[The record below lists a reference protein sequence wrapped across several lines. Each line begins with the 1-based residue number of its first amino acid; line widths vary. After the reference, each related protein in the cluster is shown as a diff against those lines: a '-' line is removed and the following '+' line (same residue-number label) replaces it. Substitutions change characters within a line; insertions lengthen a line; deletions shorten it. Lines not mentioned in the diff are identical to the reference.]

1 MSRSGHQSVD
11 VRDYKRPSEELQRR
25 ASQALQPAWT
35 SSVATTPSP
44 PSPQDVHSA
53 ATPTCGNEMY
63 TVKQEVASEEEQE
76 ALRGGNEMYIV
87 KQEEESEEEKEAA
100 ATNHTHESRDDCLE
114 ITVPSCIK
122 TIIVNKN
129 GQKISITL

>member
-35 SSVATTPSP
+35 SSVATPPSP
-44 PSPQDVHSA
+44 PSPQDVNSA
-53 ATPTCGNEMY
+53 ATLTSGNEIHTM
-63 TVKQEVASEEEQE
+63 KQEVASEEEQE
-76 ALRGGNEMYIV
+76 SAT
-87 KQEEESEEEKEAA
+87 
-100 ATNHTHESRDDCLE
+100 TNHIQESRDDCLE
-114 ITVPSCIK
+114 ITVPACIN

-129 GQKISITL
+129 GRKISITL